1 MQLTSSWILVGFV
14 TTEPQQNVRELP
26 HLAYFNSSWSQRP
39 IVQFILFFGCG
50 VQQLDVG
57 SQFPGV
63 EPRLQG

>member
-14 TTEPQQNVRELP
+14 TAEPQRNVRELP
-26 HLAYFNSSWSQRP
+26 HLAYFNSSWSHLQLSSL
-39 IVQFILFFGCG
+39 FFFFGCG

-57 SQFPGV
+57 PQFPGV